1 MPQGNYPQ
9 CRSERSATV
18 KSRNSQIIS
27 ELSPFENKQTNKM
40 LTKNVKIKTIKCP
53 EKEIGKNNYDFALQ
67 KDL

>member
-1 MPQGNYPQ
+1 
-9 CRSERSATV
+9 
-18 KSRNSQIIS
+18 
-27 ELSPFENKQTNKM
+27 M